1 MFESDSEDLVVEQI
15 EGVAKLTLNRPEARN
30 ALSSG
35 MTRNLIEAIRWAA
48 VDDAVRAV
56 LITGAGNAFCSGG
69 DVKRMNRDADQ
80 SAPPSPAAALDAL
93 RTRHQ
98 GIGGALRS
106 LLKPTVAALPGAAA
120 GAGLAIALCCDF
132 RIAGQKAFA
141 STGYANIGLSGDY
154 GIAWLL
160 TQVVGPAQARA
171 LMLLGDRVNA
181 EESVR
186 LGLFNEV
193 VEDEALPAAAMALA
207 LRLAAGPSAAYAAIK
222 RNLDDALSID
232 HHTAINR
239 EAERLAECRQT
250 DDYREAI
257 KAFAEKRA
265 PNFRGQ

>member
-1 MFESDSEDLVVEQI
+1 MVHSITPES
-15 EGVAKLTLNRPEARN
+15 P
-30 ALSSG
+30 
-35 MTRNLIEAIRWAA
+35 
-48 VDDAVRAV
+48 
-56 LITGAGNAFCSGG
+56 
-69 DVKRMNRDADQ
+69 Q
-80 SAPPSPAAALDAL
+80 S
-93 RTRHQ
+93 RHCPVPLQ
-98 GIGGALRS
+98 
-106 LLKPTVAALPGAAA
+106 

-171 LMLLGDRVNA
+171 LMLLGDRVDA
-181 EESVR
+181 EESLR

-207 LRLAAGPSAAYAAIK
+207 VRLAAGPSAAYAAIK
-222 RNLDDALSID
+222 ENLDDALSID

-239 EAERLAECRQT
+239 EAERLAEGRQT

-257 KAFAEKRA
+257 KGVRRETSAELSGGVKRA
-265 PNFRGQ
+265 FHTPLLSTQAMQVIDAGD

>member
-1 MFESDSEDLVVEQI
+1 MFESDSGHLVVEQI

-35 MTRNLIEAIRWAA
+35 MTRNLIEAIHWAA
-48 VDDAVRAV
+48 VDDAVRSL

-80 SAPPSPAAALDAL
+80 SAPPTPAAALDAL
-93 RTRHQ
+93 KTRHQ

-171 LMLLGDRVNA
+171 LMLLGDRVTA
-181 EESVR
+181 EESLR
-186 LGLFNEV
+186 LGLFNDV
-193 VEDEALPAAAMALA
+193 VEDGALPAAATALA
-207 LRLAAGPSAAYAAIK
+207 VRLAGGPGAAYAAIK
-222 RNLDDALSID
+222 KNLDDALSID

-257 KAFAEKRA
+257 RAFAEKRA
-265 PNFRGQ
+265 PNFRGR